1 MNNKND
7 IGKVMRYMRSFF
19 WRETAFNDLKVAVKD
34 LVESEEAGLTE
45 PALLTYMKR

>member
-19 WRETAFNDLKVAVKD
+19 WREMAFNDFKVAVKD
-34 LVESEEAGLTE
+34 LVESEEGLTE
-45 PALLTYMKR
+45 LALTYM